1 MTRREDNVI
10 SSHNQPTHPVPS
22 HPIPIEQ
29 SKATHTC
36 SAATRHNATTRG
48 KAQQSKLP
56 LHPSTQQS
64 RPTTNSRLLPAYT
77 NWPPNIPPT
86 FPHFIQLGRTKVV
99 DKRSGM
105 PFKDTKSAPHH
116 RAPSSQGI
124 QGTPPRQEAKRQKDK
139 KKHTPTIQLATPV
152 THFRRS
158 ANQRKTFGARSF
170 PIGQFLP
177 TTRKLRSSDSR
188 LVLVAVPLLETV
200 KTEEA
205 VPPPPPTTT
214 TPTPLPGR

>member
-1 MTRREDNVI
+1 MKEERVASLPNKIERLGGRMTRREDNVI

-139 KKHTPTIQLATPV
+139 KN
-152 THFRRS
+152 THQPFNWPRQS
-158 ANQRKTFGARSF
+158 LTSGGQ
-170 PIGQFLP
+170 PIRG
-177 TTRKLRSSDSR
+177 RH
-188 LVLVAVPLLETV
+188 LVLVVFLLVNSCRPLGNCDHLIHD
-200 KTEEA
+200 
-205 VPPPPPTTT
+205 
-214 TPTPLPGR
+214 